1 MYEANPYY
9 GVARFALELG
19 WSEKKARRIRN
30 LSGISALKRTKNRKA
45 KQVNPEIVAPG
56 NVRISSIIM
65 PFIPLQLP
73 LVVVRML
80 HLLAKLNLN
89 FNSIRSLVGGF
100 YHLIIH
106 SG

>member
-1 MYEANPYY
+1 VHEANPYY

-30 LSGISALKRTKNRKA
+30 LSGISVAKRTKKRKA

-65 PFIPLQLP
+65 PFIPLQFP

-80 HLLAKLNLN
+80 HLLCQAQPQ
-89 FNSIRSLVGGF
+89 F
-100 YHLIIH
+100 
-106 SG
+106 

>member
-65 PFIPLQLP
+65 PFAPLQFP
-73 LVVVRML
+73 LVVVRMF
-80 HLLAKLNLN
+80 HLLCQTQPQ
-89 FNSIRSLVGGF
+89 F
-100 YHLIIH
+100 
-106 SG
+106 